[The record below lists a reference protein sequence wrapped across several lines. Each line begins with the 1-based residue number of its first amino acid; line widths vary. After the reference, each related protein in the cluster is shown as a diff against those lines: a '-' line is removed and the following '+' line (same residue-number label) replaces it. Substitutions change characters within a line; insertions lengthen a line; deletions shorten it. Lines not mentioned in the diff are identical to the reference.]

1 MPVLNNTE
9 QHRTIMSNCLK
20 FINQVELIEVAN
32 LSSSIFIRESE
43 FTFLGTNFPEIGKL
57 LVFPLWKF

>member
-20 FINQVELIEVAN
+20 FINQVELIN
-32 LSSSIFIRESE
+32 FYTGSRSLPFS
-43 FTFLGTNFPEIGKL
+43 GTNFPEIGNCWSFL
-57 LVFPLWKF
+57 FGNFRSGRE